1 MPVYT
6 FQCQNCQK
14 VFDIQATFKE
24 KADGLKPHC
33 PECQSKKTR
42 QLLTAGLFLRKSD
55 DGAPLTMPNCGPDA
69 GPGCC

>member
-6 FQCQNCQK
+6 FQCQNCQE

-24 KADGLKPHC
+24 KADGLKPQC

-42 QLLTAGLFLRKSD
+42 QLLTAGLFIRKSD
-55 DGAPLTMPNCGPDA
+55 DGTTLTMPGCGPDA
-69 GPGCC
+69 GPGGC